1 MLLFALRLS
10 FWRNLN
16 RNMNKSLEEI
26 LMEGVADSQAE
37 FIPVVTDEE
46 DVLVTESN
54 DGDELPLIPLRNM
67 VLFPG
72 VVLPVSVGRTKTLRL
87 IRSAFNNNEEIL
99 VATQKDARKEEPEL
113 NDLYEIGTIAK
124 IIRILEMPDNTDRKS
139 VV

>member
-72 VVLPVSVGRTKTLRL
+72 VELILQVLYLLSR
-87 IRSAFNNNEEIL
+87 
-99 VATQKDARKEEPEL
+99 
-113 NDLYEIGTIAK
+113 
-124 IIRILEMPDNTDRKS
+124 
-139 VV
+139 